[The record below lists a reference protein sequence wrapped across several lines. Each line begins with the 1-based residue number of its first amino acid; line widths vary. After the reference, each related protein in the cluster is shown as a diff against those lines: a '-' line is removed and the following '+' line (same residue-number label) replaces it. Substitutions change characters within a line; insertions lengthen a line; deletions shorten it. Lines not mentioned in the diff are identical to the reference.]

1 MAKLPNNEQ
10 PGPIPV
16 KEAVQ
21 IAYRYLQE
29 LYSGEDLRD
38 LRLEEVEL
46 DDLNDQ
52 WLVTFGFTVFDAKPD
67 SQLFGAMLGALSEA
81 RRDYKTIALN
91 ASTGALISMKM
102 RILQ

>member
-1 MAKLPNNEQ
+1 MAKSSDSNQ
-10 PGPIPV
+10 TSPIPV

-21 IAYRYLQE
+21 LALRILQE
-29 LYSGEDLRD
+29 LYPGQTLRD

-46 DDLNDQ
+46 DDRNDQ
-52 WLVTFGFTVFDAKPD
+52 WLVTFGFTVFDAKPE
-67 SQLFGAMLGALSEA
+67 SPLFGAVLSQLSEA

-91 ASTGALISMKM
+91 ASTGVLVSMKM